1 MKLKS
6 KIRKEGNELSITITG
21 DNGFRAY
28 FKGPNSIELLKNAR
42 EMLNIMN
49 IKNSN
54 INLVE
59 EEEERNRNE
68 S

>member
-49 IKNSN
+49 IKN
-54 INLVE
+54 
-59 EEEERNRNE
+59 
-68 S
+68 

>member
-1 MKLKS
+1 MELTS

-21 DNGFRAY
+21 DNGFKAY
-28 FKGPNSIELLKNAR
+28 FKGSNTTELLKNAR

-49 IKNSN
+49 INYSR

-59 EEEERNRNE
+59 EEEEHDRNG